1 MKQLFTI
8 EFIKLRKLK
17 SLQVIFLI
25 YAVISPV
32 AIYAI
37 SSFITNF
44 MGPFLPKNWSALQ
57 FPDVWAVATYS
68 ASYFNVMMG
77 ILAVIVISNEY
88 TYKTLRQHVI
98 DGLSIKKAILGKFI
112 VLLSFSLIITLYTFL
127 TGLIFGLVNT
137 TSEVHFLT
145 GISSIGLYFIQT
157 MCYFSFAFFIAVLLK
172 RTAVSITLFIL
183 SFIAE
188 TIIGISISYG
198 GFQTIYA
205 YMPLNAFS
213 KLTPFPILQEMIKA
227 GQERS
232 GNVPVVLDTPINIAV
247 CVGYMLIFFW
257 IAYFALKR
265 RDL

>member
-1 MKQLFTI
+1 MKQIITI

-25 YAVISPV
+25 YALITPV

-37 SSFITNF
+37 STFITNF
-44 MGPFLPKNWSALQ
+44 MGPFLPKNWSAFQ

-77 ILAVIVISNEY
+77 ILAVIIISNEY

-98 DGLSIKKAILGKFI
+98 DGLSIKKAIFGKFL
-112 VLLSFSLIITLYTFL
+112 VLLTFSLIITLFTFL

-137 TSEVHFLT
+137 TSEASLFT
-145 GISSIGLYFIQT
+145 GLGSVGLFFIQT
-157 MCYFSFAFFIAVLLK
+157 MCYFSFAFFIAVLVK
-172 RTAVSITLFIL
+172 KTAVSITIFIL
-183 SFIAE
+183 SFITE

-198 GFQTIYA
+198 GFQTLYA
-205 YMPLNAFS
+205 YLPLNAFS
-213 KLTPFPILQEMIKA
+213 KLTPFPILKEMIAA
-227 GQERS
+227 GQQRS
-232 GNVPVVLDTPINIAV
+232 GNTSVILDTPVNVAV
-247 CVGYMLIFFW
+247 CLTYMLIFFL
-257 IAYFALKR
+257 IAFFALKR

>member
-1 MKQLFTI
+1 MKQLLTI

-17 SLQVIFLI
+17 SLQIIFLI
-25 YAVISPV
+25 YAIISPIT
-32 AIYAI
+32 IYAI
-37 SSFITNF
+37 STFITKF
-44 MGPFLPKNWSALQ
+44 MSFFLPKDWSPLA
-57 FPDVWAVATYS
+57 FPEIWNVATYS
-68 ASYFNVMMG
+68 ASYFNVLMG

-112 VLLSFSLIITLYTFL
+112 VLLSFSMIITLYTFL

-137 TSEVHFLT
+137 TTDATFMT
-145 GISSIGLYFIQT
+145 GIDSVGLYFIQT
-157 MCYFSFAFFIAVLLK
+157 MCYFSFAFFVAVMLK
-172 RTAVSITLFIL
+172 RTAVSIALFIL
-183 SFIAE
+183 SFITE

-198 GFQTIYA
+198 GFQTLYA

-213 KLTPFPILQEMIKA
+213 KLTPFPILKEMIAA

-232 GNVPVVLDTPINIAV
+232 GNVPVILDTPINIAV
-247 CVGYMLIFFW
+247 CLVYMLLFFM
-257 IAYFALKR
+257 IAYFTLKK

>member
-1 MKQLFTI
+1 MKQLLTI

-17 SLQVIFLI
+17 SLQIIFLI

-32 AIYAI
+32 AIYTI
-37 SSFITNF
+37 SKFITNF
-44 MGPFLPKNWSALQ
+44 MTFFLPKDYSPFA

-127 TGLIFGLVNT
+127 TGLFFGLVNT
-137 TSEVHFLT
+137 TSDVHFLT

-172 RTAVSITLFIL
+172 KTAISITLFIL

-213 KLTPFPILQEMIKA
+213 KLTPFPILKEMIAA
-227 GQERS
+227 GNERS
-232 GNVPVVLDTPINIAV
+232 GNVPVILDTPINVAV
-247 CVGYMLIFFW
+247 CLAYMTLFFLIAFFT
-257 IAYFALKR
+257 LKR